1 MELSIDRDK
10 VINCLTNCPR
20 LPFDLCFSEC
30 QSCDCPY
37 YDELGIKKL
46 HQDAIA
52 LLKERETKWIN
63 VNEKL
68 PDEDGKYLVNY
79 VAFNFQSMKVMRF
92 TKDLHSVDDY
102 KFRNEHRPGWY
113 ECDDEVGY
121 FENTGVTHWMPL
133 PNAPQDALNID

>member
-1 MELSIDRDK
+1 MTSNEKALKLVQECLDDWPYAATRVVDIMTRLEK
-10 VINCLTNCPR
+10 VK
-20 LPFDLCFSEC
+20 E
-30 QSCDCPY
+30 
-37 YDELGIKKL
+37 
-46 HQDAIA
+46 
-52 LLKERETKWIN
+52 LLKEHETKWIN

-68 PDEDGKYLVNY
+68 PDEDGRYLLNY

-92 TKDLHSVDDY
+92 AKDLHSVDDY

-133 PNAPQDALNID
+133 PNAPQDALNIV